1 MSGRDLAS
9 RFTSE
14 RFRQEQGDFEQIS
27 QLAGRFVQ
35 AGVVVPPH
43 LMEETAAARCRC
55 RAYLDTYTHSVTG
68 MRRTQPLQDNGMLF
82 RIIEDGFG
90 KEFAESLRV
99 RLTGSLIAPL
109 PLTEE
114 VFELFY
120 ESLDRRTSDFPRDE
134 SGSIIVQALSEEQRG
149 FYTTRLLPLTQFLRD
164 LGQEY
169 MMESARLNACNV
181 MGLEALERSDFHMG
195 EKSFDDC
202 ELAQVARIQA
212 RNYAALYPSAVAAN
226 ELRQI
231 FPQDYQRLIRNIRNG
246 EAGLMELGRPIGQTG
261 SAAGTFN
268 QFDMTAP
275 GTATLG
281 IGLHLN
287 QLDSVATALTA
298 LCEQTK
304 AMQSGPVGEQLRSCR
319 RVTQLQQEIQQ
330 LQTQLQFGQQRLQW
344 FRTAFPAG
352 AMAQQQLQ
360 VEIGR
365 LMTEENLREKQAEL
379 AQLQS
384 VCADGRPRIN
394 YEAGVTALQTG
405 PCRDLEQ
412 AARALDQATRRQ
424 AELNDA
430 FSRLMSQSA
439 VQGGDISQAAREGFQ
454 LQRQLQQV
462 SREVQQQQARLQEL
476 ERSCQAQVR
485 QVASSPAVLAT
496 LRHAS
501 PYQPALPNACE
512 SAIAALASRKNE
524 LMQRYGQAPLVSPGW
539 MQSDPRVQTVLN
551 NFQQQAEAAMRACE
565 SSPDPLQRRFA
576 CELRVANH
584 LRTQATINNVL
595 SRIQSR
601 MNFIGNTP
609 REARTPAQVQQQ
621 ALNAPVDPVI
631 LGELRV
637 LQERGFLPAQLN
649 LNPARGTVRL
659 GDIQEALTTLSGS
672 MVNVESCD

>member
-1 MSGRDLAS
+1 
-9 RFTSE
+9 
-14 RFRQEQGDFEQIS
+14 
-27 QLAGRFVQ
+27 
-35 AGVVVPPH
+35 
-43 LMEETAAARCRC
+43 
-55 RAYLDTYTHSVTG
+55 
-68 MRRTQPLQDNGMLF
+68 
-82 RIIEDGFG
+82 
-90 KEFAESLRV
+90 
-99 RLTGSLIAPL
+99 
-109 PLTEE
+109 
-114 VFELFY
+114 
-120 ESLDRRTSDFPRDE
+120 
-134 SGSIIVQALSEEQRG
+134 
-149 FYTTRLLPLTQFLRD
+149 
-164 LGQEY
+164 
-169 MMESARLNACNV
+169 
-181 MGLEALERSDFHMG
+181 
-195 EKSFDDC
+195 
-202 ELAQVARIQA
+202 
-212 RNYAALYPSAVAAN
+212 
-226 ELRQI
+226 
-231 FPQDYQRLIRNIRNG
+231 
-246 EAGLMELGRPIGQTG
+246 
-261 SAAGTFN
+261 
-268 QFDMTAP
+268 
-275 GTATLG
+275 
-281 IGLHLN
+281 
-287 QLDSVATALTA
+287 
-298 LCEQTK
+298 
-304 AMQSGPVGEQLRSCR
+304 
-319 RVTQLQQEIQQ
+319 VTQLQQEIQQ

-360 VEIGR
+360 AEIGR

-379 AQLQS
+379 AQLQA

-394 YEAGVTALQTG
+394 YEAGITAMQTG

-430 FSRLMSQSA
+430 FGRLMSQSA

-454 LQRQLQQV
+454 LQRQLQQAQ
-462 SREVQQQQARLQEL
+462 REVQQQQARLQEL

-512 SAIAALASRKNE
+512 SAIAALVSRKTE
-524 LMQRYGQAPLVSPGW
+524 LMQHYGARLGSPEW
-539 MQSDPRVQTVLN
+539 MQFDPGMRNAVN
-551 NFQQQAEAAMRACE
+551 SFQQQAEAVMRVCE
-565 SSPDPLQRRFA
+565 SAPDPLQRRFA
-576 CELRVANH
+576 CELRVANQ